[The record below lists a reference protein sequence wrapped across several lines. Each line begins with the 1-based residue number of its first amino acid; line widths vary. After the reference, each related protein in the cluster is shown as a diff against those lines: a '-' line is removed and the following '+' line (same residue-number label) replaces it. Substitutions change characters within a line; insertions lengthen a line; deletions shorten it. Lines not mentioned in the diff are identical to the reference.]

1 MRRIAILFVPFL
13 LAGCAAALPPQ
24 LALVSQAADGVA
36 YVFTGKSGTD
46 HLVSAAFRRD
56 CAVIRMVQGEAIC
69 KARREDTELGQAEI
83 QIYGGHPGAALDAP
97 AAGDQT
103 VALAS
108 VAPGPPPAAR
118 TAADDAAPVPPT
130 SPVALLPSG
139 PARPA
144 SVPDAPTRRDTR
156 ADRVPEPAPKAK
168 PAPQARHTD
177 SYYVVV
183 GEYRNWSRALD
194 RAGRQIVGIAAI
206 VSRRD
211 GGGKRHRV
219 MLGPYRLAAARET
232 RGKLAAGDAK
242 VAWLVKACP
251 IGASRSAPG
260 GCMDLAKT
268 WR

>member
-1 MRRIAILFVPFL
+1 MRRIAILFVPFV

-46 HLVSAAFRRD
+46 HIVSAAFRRD

-69 KARREDTELGQAEI
+69 KARREDTTFGQAEI
-83 QIYGGHPGAALDAP
+83 QIYGGHPGAALDVP

-108 VAPGPPPAAR
+108 VAPGAPSAK
-118 TAADDAAPVPPT
+118 PVPSDGVPPVPG
-130 SPVALLPSG
+130 SHPVALLPDGTKS
-139 PARPA
+139 
-144 SVPDAPTRRDTR
+144 APTAEASARSDKHTNR
-156 ADRVPEPAPKAK
+156 ALTPTAKATPVVEQRQK
-168 PAPQARHTD
+168 D

-183 GEYRNWSRALD
+183 GEYRNWTRALD
-194 RAGRQIVGIAAI
+194 RAGRQSVGVAAI

-211 GGGKRHRV
+211 GVGKRHRV
-219 MLGPYRLAAARET
+219 MVGPYALAAAREI
-232 RGKLAAGDAK
+232 RGKLPGK
-242 VAWLVKACP
+242 GGEVAWLAKACSKGLP
-251 IGASRSAPG
+251 PPAKG
-260 GCMDLAKT
+260 GCMDLANT